1 MRRHVVLAFVALSGL
16 AASAGLEQL
25 TSREALDGLREA
37 LSQGSVRAVT
47 KLGKADGFFGNKRVK
62 IPLPESL
69 EKSRK
74 VLDTL
79 GMKEQTQALELAMN
93 RAAEAAVPEAK
104 TLLVEAVKSMS
115 VQDAKQILT
124 GGETSA
130 TDYFR
135 KATRKPLTEKF
146 LPIVRVATAKVGL
159 AAQYNAIG
167 GKAAQLGLIGKE
179 QGNIEEYVTQ
189 KALDGLFLMIGDEE
203 KRIRRNPVGQASTL
217 LQKVFGALTK

>member
-1 MRRHVVLAFVALSGL
+1 MRRDAVLAFVVLGGLS
-16 AASAGLEQL
+16 ASAGLEQL

-47 KLGKADGFFGNKRVK
+47 KLGKADGFFGNKRVR
-62 IPLPESL
+62 IPLPEGL

-79 GMKEQTQALELAMN
+79 GLKEQTQALELAMN

-146 LPIVRVATAKVGL
+146 LPIVRVATAKIGL

-203 KRIRRNPVGQASTL
+203 KKIRRNPVGQASTL

>member
-1 MRRHVVLAFVALSGL
+1 M
-16 AASAGLEQL
+16 
-25 TSREALDGLREA
+25 SRDL
-37 LSQGSVRAVT
+37 
-47 KLGKADGFFGNKRVK
+47 GNKRAR
-62 IPLPESL
+62 IPLPGGL

-74 VLDTL
+74 ALDTL
-79 GMKEQTQALELAMN
+79 GLQEQTQALELAMN
-93 RAAEAAVPEAK
+93 RAAEAAVPKAK

-146 LPIVRVATAKVGL
+146 LPIVRVATAKIGL

-167 GKAAQLGLIGKE
+167 GKAVQLGLIGKE

-203 KRIRRNPVGQASTL
+203 KKIRRNPVGQASTL